1 LGVNVFAALNARQG
15 LNMGVLSLGYSG
27 ARSTLRGVKVAPFV
41 SPGLHAV
48 VAIIGLTLTEH
59 VEN

>member
-1 LGVNVFAALNARQG
+1 
-15 LNMGVLSLGYSG
+15 MGVLSLGYSG